1 MVLAGR
7 IVKREEKSE
16 EPMAD
21 ITYLIGVTAQ
31 NLGKEVGDTMDLTP
45 LEHLRT
51 MKIPGWALTRFRA
64 RFPNLGLSDEELRRL
79 FTFWQKDLLAKVLR
93 GRRY

>member
-7 IVKREEKSE
+7 IVKREEKSD

-31 NLGKEVGDTMDLTP
+31 NLGKQVGDTLDLVP
-45 LEHLRT
+45 LEHLRA
-51 MKIPGWALTRFRA
+51 MKAPDWALTRFRA
-64 RFPNLGLSDEELRRL
+64 RFPHLSLTNEELGRL
-79 FTFWQKDLLAKVLR
+79 FAFWHKELLPKVLR